1 MAIRNRG
8 AWKRV
13 RPAQVW
19 VWASQGR
26 ESHLSVVIIA
36 MCAILVASEI
46 TSPEVAEEFYELIG
60 WFLRY
65 TGVGLQLIRQR
76 SQECQ
81 REL

>member
-1 MAIRNRG
+1 MGIG
-8 AWKRV
+8 V
-13 RPAQVW
+13 
-19 VWASQGR
+19 SR

-65 TGVGLQLIRQR
+65 TGVGLQLIR
-76 SQECQ
+76 
-81 REL
+81 